1 MAKDKYGPKGYK
13 SLTRWSPNP
22 APVDPSQ
29 LPNYLFNELNRLG
42 DLIFNVDMLQLSE
55 TSVAPGEETVR
66 KTKPR
71 DGDIRYASGNV
82 GGDGSWNPGGTG
94 EGIYAYF
101 DGDWNKL

>member
-1 MAKDKYGPKGYK
+1 MAEDKYGPKEYK

-29 LPNYLFNELNRLG
+29 LPTYLFNELNRLG

-55 TSVAPGEETVR
+55 TSVAPGSEVVR

-71 DGDIRYASGNV
+71 DGDIRYA
-82 GGDGSWNPGGTG
+82 DGTSWDPGGTG

-101 DGDWNKL
+101 NGTWNKL

>member
-1 MAKDKYGPKGYK
+1 MAKDKYGPKKYK

-71 DGDIRYASGNV
+71 DGDIRYA
-82 GGDGSWNPGGTG
+82 DGTSWNPGATG